1 MASNAQP
8 TDRRGVLIV
17 EDDEAVRR
25 VVHRALEDEGF
36 RVDEAVNGADA
47 LKAATSNPP
56 DLVILDLGL
65 PDVSGVEVLTCLR
78 RSSGVPVLVLS
89 GRAEEA
95 DRVAALELGAD
106 DYVVK
111 PFFARELA
119 ARVRALLRRGSV
131 DPIVEP
137 LAFPD
142 LTIDALAR
150 SVMVRGVKVELTAKE
165 FDLLV
170 ELASHPGQVATRE
183 NLLRVVWQSSAQWQD
198 SDTVTEH
205 VRRVRRKIEVNFEDP
220 QWIRTVR
227 GVGYCFEPCG
237 VSPPM

>member
-1 MASNAQP
+1 MASDPQP
-8 TDRRGVLIV
+8 AIRRGVLVV
-17 EDDEAVRR
+17 EDDEEVRL

-36 RVDEAVNGADA
+36 HVDEAVNGVDA
-47 LKAATSNPP
+47 LQAANENPP
-56 DLVILDLGL
+56 DVVILDLGL
-65 PDVSGVEVLTCLR
+65 PDLSGIDVLTRLR

-119 ARVRALLRRGSV
+119 ARVRALLRRG
-131 DPIVEP
+131 PVEP
-137 LAFPD
+137 ILEPLVFTD
-142 LTIDALAR
+142 LTIDPLAR
-150 SVMVRGVKVELTAKE
+150 EVTVRGTKVELTAKE

-170 ELASHPGQVATRE
+170 ELASHPRQVATRA
-183 NLLRVVWQSSAQWQD
+183 NLLRDVWQSSAEWQD

-205 VRRVRRKIEVNFEDP
+205 VRRVRRKIEANPEVP
-220 QWIRTVR
+220 SMIRTIR
-227 GVGYCFEPCG
+227 GVGYCFEPDAD
-237 VSPPM
+237 S